1 MLTRPATAEIPDSPG
16 AYLWRDAHGQVMYVG
31 KAKSL
36 RKRVNSY
43 FSKDLAART
52 QAMVDASES
61 IEWIVTDTEVAAL
74 LLEYSLIKEHLPRFN
89 IRLRD
94 DKSYPYLAITRSAD
108 WPRARVMRGAR
119 KKGTQYFGPFAHAYA
134 IRNTLDLLLKSLPI
148 RTCSDA
154 VFRRHELKGRPC
166 IEYDIEKCSAPCV
179 GFVDRE
185 TYSEYVD
192 GLAAVL
198 TGNAE
203 DLLVRLTTRMEIESD
218 LQEYERAARVRDQI
232 ADVRKAVARQEV
244 VTDKPEDFDLIAL
257 EDDDLEASVQV
268 LKVRRGRIIGRFGTV
283 LDKVEDLSV
292 AELIAAVLRDL
303 YSESEPPPREVLVEE
318 LPPDDQP
325 WADLLSQRRGAKVT
339 IRVPQRGA
347 KRRLMMTAQANAR
360 DAFVR
365 HRLRRQSDHNARA
378 KDLRSLQ
385 VALDLPEPPLRIEA
399 YDISTIQGR
408 HTVASMVVLED
419 GMPRRGHYRRFKI
432 RTVDGQDDFSS
443 MEEVI
448 RRRFTA
454 YLAEMEKPVSDR
466 GKFSYPPSLVLID
479 GGPGQ
484 LGRAVKVLDELN
496 LNIPV
501 VGLAKRMEEIYV
513 PGQPD
518 PERIPRDQ
526 PALHLLQR
534 VRDEAHRF
542 AITYH
547 RQLRGK
553 RMIDSILDDVEGI
566 GASRKKS
573 LIREFG
579 SVKQLRAADVDR
591 LADVVP
597 LRVAEN
603 LYAALHG

>member
-1 MLTRPATAEIPDSPG
+1 MKRPATAEIPDVPG
-16 AYLWRDAHGQVMYVG
+16 AYLWRDVHGQVMYVG
-31 KAKSL
+31 KAKSI
-36 RKRVNSY
+36 RKRVASY
-43 FSKDLAART
+43 FTKDLAPRT
-52 QAMVDASES
+52 QAMVDASDS
-61 IEWIVTDTEVAAL
+61 VEWIVTDSEVAAL

-94 DKSYPYLAITRSAD
+94 DKSYPYLAITRSD
-108 WPRARVMRGAR
+108 EWPRARVMRGAK

-134 IRNTLDLLLKSLPI
+134 IRNTLDLLLKSLPV

-179 GFVDRE
+179 GFVDQE
-185 TYSEYVD
+185 AYTEYVD
-192 GLAAVL
+192 GLASVL
-198 TGNAE
+198 SGSAE
-203 DLLVRLTTRMEIESD
+203 DLLAKLARRMGDASD
-218 LQEYERAARVRDQI
+218 AQEYERAARLRDQI

-244 VTDKPEDFDLIAL
+244 VTDRPEDFDLIAL
-257 EDDDLEASVQV
+257 DDDDLEAAIQV

-283 LDKVEDLSV
+283 IDKVEDLSTG
-292 AELIAAVLRDL
+292 ELIATVLRDL
-303 YSESEPPPREVLVEE
+303 YSESSPPPKEVLVEA
-318 LPPDDQP
+318 LPPNEEP
-325 WADLLSQRRGAKVT
+325 WSELLSQRRGSRVT

-347 KRRLMMTAQANAR
+347 KRRLMKTAEANAKE
-360 DAFVR
+360 AFIR
-365 HRLRRQSDHNARA
+365 HRLRRQADHNARA

-385 VALDLPEPPLRIEA
+385 EALDLPESPLRIEA

-454 YLAEMEKPVSDR
+454 YLADMDKPVSER
-466 GKFSYPPSLVLID
+466 GKFAYPPSLVLID

-484 LGRAVKVLDELN
+484 LGRAVKVLDELD
-496 LNIPV
+496 LSIPV
-501 VGLAKRMEEIYV
+501 VGLAKRMEEVYV

-518 PERIPRDQ
+518 PVRIPRDQ

-566 GASRKKS
+566 GPTRKKL

-579 SVKQLRAADVDR
+579 SVRRLRAADVER

-597 LRVAEN
+597 LGVAEK
-603 LYAALHG
+603 LYAALNG